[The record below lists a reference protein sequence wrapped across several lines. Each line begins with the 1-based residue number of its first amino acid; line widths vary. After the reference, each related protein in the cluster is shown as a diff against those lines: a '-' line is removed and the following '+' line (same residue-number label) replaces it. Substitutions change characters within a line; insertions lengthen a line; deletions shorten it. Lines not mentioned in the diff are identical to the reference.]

1 MLPMCAQAG
10 AGSAVGSAAMLSC
23 SQALAGPAQFHGDPP
38 ASAGTTR
45 LTPKSYLELLLLV

>member
-1 MLPMCAQAG
+1 MARLMLPMCAQAG

-38 ASAGTTR
+38 AST
-45 LTPKSYLELLLLV
+45 